1 MFARPNAQ
9 HFQVAYVTNDI
20 ERAIGTF
27 ERDYDF
33 PGFYL
38 FSNVGLDVGGSGGPQ
53 LKIAIVYVNGVEIE
67 LIEPL
72 GDTAPL
78 YKDVLSNDAG
88 LQIRFHH
95 MAMRIE
101 GSINNWEAHAA
112 SIDTAKHPIV
122 YQGGLGDEL
131 RFIYTD
137 ERERLGHYVEHIWMS
152 PDMLARMDA
161 LRPSYPGRR
170 R

>member
-1 MFARPNAQ
+1 MFARPNAN

-20 ERAIGTF
+20 EQAIRTF
-27 ERDYDF
+27 AGDYDF

-38 FSNVGLDVGGSGGPQ
+38 FSNVGLDTGNAGGPE
-53 LKIAIVYVNGVEIE
+53 LKIAIAYVNGVEIE

-95 MAMRIE
+95 TAIRIE
-101 GSINNWEAHAA
+101 GSINNWETHRA
-112 SIDTAKHPIV
+112 SIDTTKHPIV
-122 YQGGLGDEL
+122 YQGGLGDDL
-131 RFIYTD
+131 RFVYTD
-137 ERERLGHYVEHIWMS
+137 ERARLGHYVEHIWMS
-152 PDMLARMDA
+152 PAMLARMEA
-161 LRPSYPGRR
+161 VRPRYPDSRR
-170 R
+170 